1 MNLEISMETSLK
13 EIWAKAL
20 EVLQSNTNP
29 TIFELWFRRIVP
41 NRLEKETTIVFD
53 VADDFTSLWI
63 KENYESVIRQALQ
76 AVTGREYKIVY
87 HSNGDSQLEK
97 IEEPATKPK
106 NHSHKT
112 KNNDEFPINNGL
124 SSQYTFETFVVGEN
138 NRMAHSTAIAV
149 AHSPGNCYNP
159 FFIYGG
165 SGLGKTHLLQAI
177 GNYVIKHKEKAKVIY
192 LSSESF
198 TNEFIEALQTNS
210 LAAFRK
216 KYRHVDVLLID
227 DVQFLA
233 NKERI
238 QEEFFHTFNA
248 LYEGRKQIVMSCDR
262 PATEIQNLQE
272 RLVTRFAWGLVADL
286 QPPDVETRLAILK
299 IKAKAFN
306 ANVSDDVLNFMAMR
320 IRSDVR
326 RLEGALLRVKSYQD
340 LSNKQITAKEAENL
354 LQDLLSEE
362 AKRNITIEIIQKTV
376 AEFYDIR
383 LADMT
388 SRRRPE
394 CIAFP
399 RQVAMY
405 LSRELTGHSLCE
417 IGSAFGGR
425 DHGTVLHA
433 WKLVKDRMD
442 VDQRVREE
450 IRQIERKLR
459 Q

>member
-1 MNLEISMETSLK
+1 MENSAK

-20 EVLQSNTNP
+20 EVLQKNTNP
-29 TIFELWFRRIVP
+29 TIFEVWFRRLNP
-41 NRLEKETTIVFD
+41 TRLEKETTIVFEVD
-53 VADDFTSLWI
+53 NDFTSLWL

-76 AVTGREYKIVY
+76 VVTGKEFKIVY
-87 HSNGDSQLEK
+87 HSNGNAQMAQV
-97 IEEPATKPK
+97 EEPPAKHR
-106 NHSHKT
+106 NHNHTQKKKSAEET
-112 KNNDEFPINNGL
+112 FINNGL
-124 SSQYTFETFVVGEN
+124 SCQYTFETFVVGEN

-149 AHSPGNCYNP
+149 AHSPGSCYNP
-159 FFIYGG
+159 FFVYGG

-177 GNYVIKHKEKAKVIY
+177 GNYVVKHNEKAKVIY

-198 TNEFIEALQTNS
+198 TNEFIEALQTNN
-210 LAAFRK
+210 LGTFRK
-216 KYRHVDVLLID
+216 KYRNVDVLLID

-248 LYEGRKQIVMSCDR
+248 LYEARKQIVMSCDR
-262 PATEIQNLQE
+262 PVTEIHNLQE

-286 QPPDVETRLAILK
+286 QPPDVETRLAIMR

-326 RLEGALLRVKSYQD
+326 RLEGALLRVKSYQE
-340 LSNKQITAKEAENL
+340 LTNRAITVKEAENL

-362 AKRNITIEIIQKTV
+362 AKKAITIEVIQKTV

-433 WKLVKDRMD
+433 WKLVRDRMD

-450 IRQIERKLR
+450 VRQIERKLR